1 MIEIKH
7 LKTLQALRNCGSLAA
22 AAATLHQ
29 TQSALS
35 HQFSDLE
42 QRLGFRL
49 FVRKSQPLRF
59 TPQGEILLQLANQ
72 VLPQIASALQ
82 SCNEPQQTRLRIAI
96 ECHSCIQW
104 LTPALE
110 NFRQRWPQ
118 VEMDFKS
125 GVTFDPQPSLQQGEL
140 DLVMTSD
147 ILPRSGL
154 HYSPMFDYEVR
165 LVLAP
170 DHPLAS
176 KTRITPEDLAS
187 ETLLIY
193 PVQRSRLDIW
203 RHFLQP
209 AGISPQL
216 KSVDNTLLLIQMVA
230 ARMGIA
236 ALPHWVVESFERQ
249 GLVVTKTLGEGLWS
263 RLYAA
268 VRDGEQRQPITEAF
282 IRSAR
287 NHACDHLPFVRSAER
302 PNGDGPTAKPE
313 SLLPN
318 KEARPVRLLL
328 PDGKVHQQPCRHMH
342 VVHDPQRTGVYLRSA
357 VVPHEV
363 PQPRCHHAQPDQNAP
378 LQACRRELLRVAEH
392 KPCRHRDDSCPHI
405 EPGERVMLWH
415 RTGFHQALVPDHT
428 DGKAEVR
435 QLHEHQ
441 PGPEVVAHFVVANNR
456 RPDHRQRRA
465 QQISPAQTTFAEQ
478 IVNQR
483 DIERRKH
490 GEKQKFRD
498 RQVDVSPEAEQVHDA
513 ELYRPHQHVQQ
524 NGLQRLPACTQ
535 EGQEYQRRQPHA
547 HQHREVAV
555 DVPGEV
561 FANQAKREGPQD
573 SGNNE

>member
-1 MIEIKH
+1 MIEVKH

-72 VLPQIASALQ
+72 VLPQISQALQ
-82 SCNEPQQTRLRIAI
+82 ACNEPQQTRLRIAI

-110 NFRQRWPQ
+110 NFHKNWP
-118 VEMDFKS
+118 
-125 GVTFDPQPSLQQGEL
+125 
-140 DLVMTSD
+140 VMTSD

-170 DHPLAS
+170 DHPLAA

-193 PVQRSRLDIW
+193 PVQRSRLDVW

-209 AGISPQL
+209 AGVSPSL

-268 VRDGEQRQPITEAF
+268 VRDGEQRQPVTEAF

-287 NHACDHLPFVRSAER
+287 NHACDHLPFVKSAER
-302 PNGDGPTAKPE
+302 PTYDAPTV
-313 SLLPN
+313 
-318 KEARPVRLLL
+318 RP
-328 PDGKVHQQPCRHMH
+328 G
-342 VVHDPQRTGVYLRSA
+342 
-357 VVPHEV
+357 
-363 PQPRCHHAQPDQNAP
+363 
-378 LQACRRELLRVAEH
+378 
-392 KPCRHRDDSCPHI
+392 
-405 EPGERVMLWH
+405 
-415 RTGFHQALVPDHT
+415 
-428 DGKAEVR
+428 
-435 QLHEHQ
+435 
-441 PGPEVVAHFVVANNR
+441 
-456 RPDHRQRRA
+456 
-465 QQISPAQTTFAEQ
+465 SPA
-478 IVNQR
+478 
-483 DIERRKH
+483 
-490 GEKQKFRD
+490 
-498 RQVDVSPEAEQVHDA
+498 
-513 ELYRPHQHVQQ
+513 
-524 NGLQRLPACTQ
+524 RL
-535 EGQEYQRRQPHA
+535 
-547 HQHREVAV
+547 
-555 DVPGEV
+555 
-561 FANQAKREGPQD
+561 
-573 SGNNE
+573 